1 MRSEH
6 VQLVG
11 KRRPYFVSDAVDV
24 KRYEIG
30 SRGPEG

>member
-1 MRSEH
+1 

-24 KRYEIG
+24 VLLRATEELAM
-30 SRGPEG
+30 R